1 MNKTTIDA
9 RLAKLEQRNEP
20 GRLVIDRVII
30 GDAPVAG
37 LVITIGGAWSPTHD
51 KQNPVKPT

>member
-20 GRLVIDRVII
+20 GRLVIDAVVI
-30 GDAPVAG
+30 GDAPVDG

-51 KQNPVKPT
+51 KQNTVNPT